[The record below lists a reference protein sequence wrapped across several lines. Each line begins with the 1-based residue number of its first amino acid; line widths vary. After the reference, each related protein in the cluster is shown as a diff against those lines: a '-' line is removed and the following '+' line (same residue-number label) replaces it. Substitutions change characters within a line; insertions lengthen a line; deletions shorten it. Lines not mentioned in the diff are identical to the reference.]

1 MSNQSRTAQ
10 DSATFRDLQSRLSA
24 RPFRSIKIRVDIL
37 VLIARIN
44 RLAGACALPADI
56 ICLLP
61 TPMQAITR
69 SMQQVVEKAENFAL
83 EVSRQS
89 EEFESH
95 FHDNR
100 KRAVAHAWEIAYLAN
115 SNNERI
121 AYEFALACLR
131 AHRSTMAQ
139 AILKNLAQREDASS
153 KYVNSARRRVAR
165 QAWKT
170 GRVDS
175 AVKTLRLVNGHG
187 AKSQY
192 RTWVGILAVRNG
204 LLLGENG
211 DAESAET
218 VLMGG
223 LIATGMD
230 RDLARGVTAIYLKAS
245 CWKPL
250 DMLYS
255 TMPSTQVSGDPSK
268 GMPMPI
274 VLSGFGWSGS
284 GAVADLLKGHASV
297 NDVFSGREIGLW
309 TGRFGLNRLYTKFAS
324 NGFNRRLLLEFLAR
338 HCFGHIFLAN
348 SRHTTSFGGL
358 WTMLNESQRWE
369 FLGALG
375 RWLEALQKWEQ
386 EPDNPLLESFQ
397 DLSTDILRLFIE
409 QGDECVLLSNCI
421 PSDAI
426 AGIRMFRSPAVIVS
440 WRNPGDAYASKMSA
454 FPDSTLD
461 LAGWRKQLMSRIHR
475 YLDGK
480 KEVVGSAR
488 LWIDLSF
495 EEFVQSDKLRQDLLS
510 HLNLHDQQM
519 KSTFD
524 PLVSVKNIGILSVTS
539 GKKKAGWNALASEVE
554 KTREEARCLSAADK
568 DCVK

>member
-1 MSNQSRTAQ
+1 MSKQSRTAQ
-10 DSATFRDLQSRLSA
+10 YSATFRDLQSRLSA
-24 RPFRSIKIRVDIL
+24 RSFRLIKIRLD
-37 VLIARIN
+37 VLALLARIN

-61 TPMQAITR
+61 TPVQVITGSR
-69 SMQQVVEKAENFAL
+69 QQVVEKAENFAL
-83 EVSRQS
+83 EVSSLS

-95 FHDNR
+95 FRDNR
-100 KRAVAHAWEIAYLAN
+100 KSAVAHAWEIAYLAN
-115 SNNERI
+115 TNNERI

-131 AHRSTMAQ
+131 ARRSKMAQ

-170 GRVDS
+170 GRLDT
-175 AVKTLRLVNGHG
+175 AVKTLRLVHG
-187 AKSQY
+187 RGVKSQY
-192 RTWVGILAVRNG
+192 RSWIGILAVRNG
-204 LLLGENG
+204 LLLGESG
-211 DAESAET
+211 DAESAEA

-223 LIATGMD
+223 LITTGMD
-230 RDLARGVTAIYLKAS
+230 RDLARGVTAIYLKGS

-255 TMPSTQVSGDPSK
+255 TMPSTQISGDSNK
-268 GMPMPI
+268 EMPMPI

-284 GAVADLLKGHASV
+284 GAVADLLKGHPSV

-309 TGRFGLNRLYTKFAS
+309 TGRFGLSRLYTKFAS
-324 NGFNRRLLLEFLAR
+324 KGFNRRQLLEFLAR

-348 SRHTTSFGGL
+348 SRHTKSFGGL
-358 WTMLNESQRWE
+358 WTKLNESQRWE

-386 EPDNPLLESFQ
+386 EPDNPLLEPFQ
-397 DLSTDILRLFIE
+397 ELSTDILRLFIE
-409 QGDECVLLSNCI
+409 QGGNRVLLSNCI
-421 PSDAI
+421 TSNAI

-440 WRNPGDAYASKMSA
+440 WRNPGDAYASKKSA
-454 FPDSTLD
+454 FPDNTLD
-461 LAGWRKQLMSRIHR
+461 LAGWRKQLMSRISR
-475 YLDGK
+475 YLAGK
-480 KEVVGSAR
+480 KEVVGYAR
-488 LWIDLSF
+488 LWMDVSF

-510 HLNLHDQQM
+510 QLNLNDQQL

-524 PLVSVKNIGILSVTS
+524 PSVSAKNIGILSVTS
-539 GKKKAGWNALASEVE
+539 GKKKVGWNALASEVE
-554 KTREEARCLSAADK
+554 KAREEARCLSAADK
-568 DCVK
+568 GCVK